1 MQDVTK
7 YGGFNDIAGTYF
19 FLVEHTEKKNRIRTI
34 ESVPLYIAKKI
45 DQNPIELEKYCEQ
58 VLGLVDFDIRV
69 RKIKIG
75 SLIKRNNY
83 FCYITGKKPGR
94 LIVRNAVNLCLKNE
108 WIK

>member
-45 DQNPIELEKYCEQ
+45 DQNPIELENTANKYWD
-58 VLGLVDFDIRV
+58 L
-69 RKIKIG
+69 
-75 SLIKRNNY
+75 LI
-83 FCYITGKKPGR
+83 
-94 LIVRNAVNLCLKNE
+94 LI
-108 WIK
+108 